1 MQLEMLIAVAMM
13 VVLSSLA
20 LPLLLLTPRPLYRY
34 YPVSKDRPWQQS
46 TSAGI
51 VDYLDFK
58 FSGLDPPQAVVE
70 MNELK
75 E

>member
-13 VVLSSLA
+13 VVV

-58 FSGLDPPQAVVE
+58 FSGLDPPEAVVE